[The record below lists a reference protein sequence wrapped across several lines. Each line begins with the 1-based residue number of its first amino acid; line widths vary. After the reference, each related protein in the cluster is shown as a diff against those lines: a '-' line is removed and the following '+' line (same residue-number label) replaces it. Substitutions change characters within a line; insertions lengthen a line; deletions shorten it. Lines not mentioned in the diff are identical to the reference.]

1 MLELLRDRLIRHTN
15 YGEDGIEIFVP
26 TRPLRLLN
34 FEIVRFAG
42 WQGRDDGGA
51 LPPFHRLPG
60 TAPPEHIAV
69 TVRASADEVH
79 QELARRRIKEGR
91 YVAVSSDPS
100 GMSRRLAPG
109 PQVSAGDYEYGVHAK
124 LRGVTTIECSATKYD
139 F

>member
-1 MLELLRDRLIRHTN
+1 MIGRLRGVGRVTRQMAWRRLQ
-15 YGEDGIEIFVP
+15 
-26 TRPLRLLN
+26 
-34 FEIVRFAG
+34 A
-42 WQGRDDGGA
+42 
-51 LPPFHRLPG
+51 
-60 TAPPEHIAV
+60 
-69 TVRASADEVH
+69 
-79 QELARRRIKEGR
+79 R